1 MTTNEIITICI
12 ASAALLVSLVTMYF
26 THFHKKLGLIGCLA
40 AYNTESDSNPL
51 YGNYEFS
58 LSNTGNRELLV
69 WEAQLDLVGAIG
81 QYTVPE
87 VPSSELP
94 TVIKPGQILLLSFGI
109 PVLFMRN
116 AAKSGYKVLVRFHGF
131 SPEAKSF
138 FLSKCLV
145 PQCDGVLYTDLPSQ
159 EVLWDKYSTGAP
171 AQQRQCVERYSIV
184 KRA

>member
-138 FLSKCLV
+138 FLYKELK
-145 PQCDGVLYTDLPSQ
+145 PLNEELEIDAKGWEPFI
-159 EVLWDKYSTGAP
+159 EVQQSWFTHKPCNSGTCGSTL
-171 AQQRQCVERYSIV
+171 
-184 KRA
+184 